1 MISICIPIYNFDVV
15 KLVEKLNDLSKS
27 LPVPSEIILIDDC
40 STLFFREKNEEVCGK
55 YNYIKLE
62 KNIGR
67 AAIRNR
73 FLQYTKFDYL
83 LYLDCDSIIYNDDF
97 LVTYIEAIKKDPN
110 IVLCGGRVYEN
121 QAPKLNKRLR
131 WKYGRIRESKTCYE
145 RNLKPHK
152 SFMTHN
158 FVVSRKIFEIIK
170 FDERLTDYGHEDT
183 LFGFQ
188 LKKRNI
194 KVRHIENPILNGEL
208 ETNSNYISSTETA
221 IGNLVEIVGFL
232 NCDKDFIKDVALLNT
247 YFKVVR
253 FKSII
258 WVGFKIIQPL
268 FKKMLSLGFVKLY
281 LFDFYKLG
289 ILTLRMKD
297 KDIKNC
303 YN

>member
-1 MISICIPIYNFDVV
+1 MISICIPIYNFYVV

-40 STLFFREKNEEVCGK
+40 STIFFREKNEEVCRK
-55 YNYIKLE
+55 YHYIKLE

-73 FLQYTKFDYL
+73 FLQYAKFDYL

-97 LVTYIEAIKKDPN
+97 LVTYIETIKKDPN
-110 IVLCGGRVYEN
+110 IVVCGGRVYEN
-121 QAPKLNKRLR
+121 QTPKLNKRLR

-158 FVVSRKIFEIIK
+158 FVVGRKIFETIK

-208 ETNSNYISSTETA
+208 ETNSSYISSTETA
-221 IGNLVEIVGFL
+221 IGNLVEILGFL

-258 WVGFKIIQPL
+258 GVGFKIIQPL
-268 FKKMLSLGFVKLY
+268 LKKMLSLGFVKLY

-289 ILTLRMKD
+289 ILTLKMKD